1 MHIKM
6 QPKRDDTAYVAAR
19 FGEKLI
25 IDNEEFDFSRI
36 ADGET
41 LPVRAISCNR
51 FAEDVQ
57 RKDGVLRLAL
67 FLPNPV
73 NYSQAQA
80 FPAPL
85 NDPADGQ
92 LVFPKALPNENGEYD
107 PTPEYDSN
115 IPVTSGVI
123 DWPQLVTK
131 AMKEAAEREAE
142 LLATKSALAQRNAS
156 AALRITRIE
165 DRIKTLGYG
174 IEAGK
179 ATEVDEAE
187 QAALLLSLSAWKGY
201 KFDLGKVTS
210 QATWPSAPVWP
221 IEPPVPDI
229 AADPELLIET
239 Q

>member
-1 MHIKM
+1 
-6 QPKRDDTAYVAAR
+6 
-19 FGEKLI
+19 
-25 IDNEEFDFSRI
+25 
-36 ADGET
+36 
-41 LPVRAISCNR
+41 
-51 FAEDVQ
+51 
-57 RKDGVLRLAL
+57 
-67 FLPNPV
+67 
-73 NYSQAQA
+73 
-80 FPAPL
+80 
-85 NDPADGQ
+85 
-92 LVFPKALPNENGEYD
+92 
-107 PTPEYDSN
+107 
-115 IPVTSGVI
+115 
-123 DWPQLVTK
+123 
-131 AMKEAAEREAE
+131 MKEAAEREAE